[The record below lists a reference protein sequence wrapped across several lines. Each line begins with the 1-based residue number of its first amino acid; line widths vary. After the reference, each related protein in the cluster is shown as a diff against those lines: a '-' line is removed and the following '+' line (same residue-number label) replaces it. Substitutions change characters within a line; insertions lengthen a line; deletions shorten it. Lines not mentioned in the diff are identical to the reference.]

1 MILSELNC
9 FSIFLYVAVEIGTEA
24 ELNRLSM
31 SDWTLV
37 SIKCSYSGHDLC

>member
-1 MILSELNC
+1 L
-9 FSIFLYVAVEIGTEA
+9 FQYVEIGTEA

-37 SIKCSYSGHDLC
+37 SIKCSYSGHDLCWCKSS